1 MKLNILNSREYE
13 DAIDLLCKS
22 KESRWLTY
30 PSSFCH
36 SLLTNYY
43 TSYKERKCQTSTR
56 QWHFY
61 KSFCSA
67 SVPLT
72 VFPLFSGSHLAKDKN
87 YYWYLKKHGITIPWS
102 SKKPTLANM
111 TPNQRP
117 HFPPPPSAPQGP
129 HQVESACS
137 ILFCNY
143 RANCPV
149 FSVIVEKLNWRKILR
164 MSNCRL

>member
-1 MKLNILNSREYE
+1 MKMPLICYVNLRNHDGWHTHQVS
-13 DAIDLLCKS
+13 AIHFQ
-22 KESRWLTY
+22 LT
-30 PSSFCH
+30 
-36 SLLTNYY
+36 LTQVTKRGNARQAQDSDTA
-43 TSYKERKCQTSTR
+43 TS
-56 QWHFY
+56 H
-61 KSFCSA
+61 CSA

-72 VFPLFSGSHLAKDKN
+72 VFPLFSGSHLAKDEN

-102 SKKPTLANM
+102 SKKLTLANM